1 MPYKQCWFEISKF
14 LIKNKITGSIINI
27 TSIVGQLGFDGLTGY
42 AATKGAL
49 SSLTKSFAAE
59 MSKHQII
66 TNNISPGFIKTS
78 FYEKFKKNKKKLYN
92 WTISRIPLKRWG
104 EPKEIAELAAFILS
118 NKSSYLNGET
128 ITIDGGWT
136 NA

>member
-1 MPYKQCWFEISKF
+1 MQLFSKF
-14 LIKNKITGSIINI
+14 LIKNKIKGSIINI
-27 TSIVGQLGFDGLTGY
+27 TSIVGQLGFEGLTGY

-78 FYEKFKKNKKKLYN
+78 FYEKFKKDKKSYIIGPSLEF
-92 WTISRIPLKRWG
+92 LKKDG
-104 EPKEIAELAAFILS
+104 ANPKRLR
-118 NKSSYLNGET
+118 N
-128 ITIDGGWT
+128 
-136 NA
+136 